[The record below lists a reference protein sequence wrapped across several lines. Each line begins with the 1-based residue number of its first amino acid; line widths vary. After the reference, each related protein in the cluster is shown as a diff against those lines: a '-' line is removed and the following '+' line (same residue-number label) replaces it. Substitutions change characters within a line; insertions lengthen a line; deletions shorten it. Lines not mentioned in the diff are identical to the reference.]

1 MPAPPNHTPQP
12 RDCRPDE
19 SLTDHLRCL
28 PRGLIPMADDDTS
41 RLVEKV
47 IALILVAA
55 WAAVF
60 VGLSFEGVGVVEPRF
75 WGIFT
80 AIVFI
85 LVGKLWDLEVR
96 KYLPGTAS
104 DSREPRPRSEDDGDD

>member
-1 MPAPPNHTPQP
+1 
-12 RDCRPDE
+12 
-19 SLTDHLRCL
+19 
-28 PRGLIPMADDDTS
+28 MADDDTS

-47 IALILVAA
+47 IALILVTA

-96 KYLPGTAS
+96 KYLPGGAQQPPT
-104 DSREPRPRSEDDGDD
+104 RQGDDGDD